1 MKSDSHQPKR
11 ILAVDPGM
19 QYLGVAVLEDE
30 ELIWY
35 GVKTFP
41 GVRALPEVGA
51 EVKQYLSKLLNDYQ
65 PSVLAIEQPFYAQS
79 LLSKNL
85 CRLTDQIKDWGR
97 WKGLKVRSYL
107 PTAPKAYFCRDRQT
121 KQSLAEAMVEIYP
134 FLRRYLTY
142 LPWRRRYW
150 LHVFDAVG
158 LALLC
163 RRKLAA
169 SKISL

>member
-1 MKSDSHQPKR
+1 
-11 ILAVDPGM
+11 M
-19 QYLGVAVLEDE
+19 QYLGIAVLEGE
-30 ELIWY
+30 NLIRY

-41 GVRALPEVGA
+41 GAGSLADVRG
-51 EVKQYLSKLLNDYQ
+51 EVKQYLTKVVDEYQ
-65 PSVLAIEQPFYAQS
+65 PDALALEEPFYAQS

-85 CRLTDQIKDWGR
+85 CRLTREIRDWGH
-97 WKGLKVRSYL
+97 WKGLEVHSYL

-163 RRKLAA
+163 QRKLAR
-169 SKISL
+169 SRISP